1 MRLTQLLM
9 CLNPL
14 RLNRL
19 RLLVLRRM
27 HHDYGMCLFNKV
39 DETLGPYK
47 ALEERLVLPDV
58 LDVVLEIKDLI
69 GTVVLEGITPTLV
82 GDLSCIVGFVCRIVE
97 VLEGID
103 QEDEEIEELLLHLQ
117 VKLLPK
123 EILFSNRCCLY
134 LLCFI
139 K

>member
-1 MRLTQLLM
+1 
-9 CLNPL
+9 L
-14 RLNRL
+14 RRL

-27 HHDYGMCLFNKV
+27 HHDYGMGLLNKV

-58 LDVVLEIKDLI
+58 LDIVLEVKNLI
-69 GTVVLEGITPTLV
+69 GAVVLEGITPAKV
-82 GDLSCIVGFVCRIVE
+82 RDLSCIVGFVCRVVE

-103 QEDEEIEELLLHLQ
+103 QKDEEIEELLLHLQ

-123 EILFSNRCCLY
+123 KILFSNRCCLY
-134 LLCFI
+134 FLCFI